1 MILSKFDPFNEL
13 QKMQRAFFSP
23 YEKKDDESIT
33 AFVPKVNTREDEK
46 AYYLDIDL
54 PGVKKEEINVD
65 VNDGVLSIYGE
76 RNFKEEVKEEHYY
89 KVETHFGKFQRV
101 FSLPENVDAD
111 MIEAKNSDGV
121 LEIIIPKKE
130 ETKNKKKIEIK

>member
-13 QKMQRAFFSP
+13 QRVHRAFYAPS
-23 YEKKDDESIT
+23 ERKDDESIS
-33 AFVPKVNTREDEK
+33 AFVPKVNTREDDD

-54 PGVKKEEINVD
+54 PGVKKEDITVD
-65 VNDGVLSIYGE
+65 INDGVLSIYGE

-89 KVETHFGKFQRV
+89 KVETNFGKFQRV
-101 FSLPENVDAD
+101 FSLPENVDSEKV
-111 MIEAKNSDGV
+111 EAKSSEGV

-130 ETKNKKKIEIK
+130 EVKNKKKIEIQ